1 MLEQFPNAVSI
12 TRSLLHGV
20 SKKKGVLL
28 KHRFVNLARSRLS
41 PRLNLDTL
49 VHYQLPFHKSC
60 SWVFDEALQTSQ
72 K

>member
-49 VHYQLPFHKSC
+49 VLRLEILTLDLSIL
-60 SWVFDEALQTSQ
+60 SA
-72 K
+72 